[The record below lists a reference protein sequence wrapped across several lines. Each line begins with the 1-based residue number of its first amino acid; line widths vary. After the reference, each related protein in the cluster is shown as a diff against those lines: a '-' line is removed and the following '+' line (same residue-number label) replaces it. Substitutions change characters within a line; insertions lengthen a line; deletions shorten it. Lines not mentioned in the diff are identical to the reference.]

1 MIGAV
6 KRSKYPIITVSHYSK
21 SRLSKFM
28 KVPKSRFHIISN
40 AWQHYLRVN
49 EDESIF
55 EKLPKGYER
64 GEYFMALSSLSP
76 QKNFVW
82 VKEVA
87 KRNPQ
92 KKFLI
97 VGRAEGFTKLGTDDL
112 LESNLHFTGYLTD
125 GEIKSL
131 MKGCR
136 AFIHP
141 AVYEGFGIPPIE
153 ALSCGAE
160 LIVST
165 AACLPEVYGNSAHY
179 IDPHN
184 YDVDLDEL
192 LKEPVAPASQV
203 LDKYSWSSE
212 AKKLLNL
219 LRN

>member
-1 MIGAV
+1 
-6 KRSKYPIITVSHYSK
+6 
-21 SRLSKFM
+21 
-28 KVPKSRFHIISN
+28 
-40 AWQHYLRVN
+40 
-49 EDESIF
+49 
-55 EKLPKGYER
+55 
-64 GEYFMALSSLSP
+64 MALSSLTP

-87 KRNPQ
+87 KRNPN
-92 KKFLI
+92 KKFVI
-97 VGRAEGFTKLGTDDL
+97 VGRAEGFTKLGSEELQD
-112 LESNLHFTGYLTD
+112 SNLHFTGYLTD

-179 IDPHN
+179 IDPHY

-192 LKEPVAPASQV
+192 LNEPIAPASEV
-203 LDKYSWSSE
+203 LNKYSWARE
-212 AKKLLNL
+212 AEKLLKL
-219 LRN
+219 LRE

>member
-1 MIGAV
+1 M
-6 KRSKYPIITVSHYSK
+6 ITVSNYSK
-21 SRLSKFM
+21 ARLAKFM
-28 KVPKSRFHIISN
+28 NVPESRFHVISN
-40 AWQHYLRVN
+40 AWQHYQRVE
-49 EDESIF
+49 EDDSIF
-55 EKLPKGYER
+55 DKLPVGYQR

-87 KRNPQ
+87 KRNPN

-97 VGRAEGFTKLGTDDL
+97 VGRAEGFTKLGAGDL
-112 LESNLHFTGYLTD
+112 QESNLHFTGYLTD

-165 AACLPEVYGNSAHY
+165 AACLPEVYGKSAHY
-179 IDPHN
+179 IDPYN
-184 YDVDLDEL
+184 YEVDLDEL
-192 LKEPVAPASQV
+192 LKEPIAPASEV
-203 LDKYSWSSE
+203 LDKYSWARE
-212 AKKLLNL
+212 AKKLLEL